1 MCTRLGKKH
10 HQYVG
15 TEGLQKLKKDR
26 THLNPKR
33 RLIDTYRVRL
43 LLEHTYL
50 RDVFWNPQNDNL
62 KGIGKTLSR
71 RKMSHY
77 IKLEKYFGRTGNGR

>member
-26 THLNPKR
+26 THPNPKR

-62 KGIGKTLSR
+62 KGIGKPPLSSQDVSLHQAR
-71 RKMSHY
+71 EILRPY
-77 IKLEKYFGRTGNGR
+77 R